1 MKLTCG
7 IIRDLLPLYLDGA
20 AGEESRTAVEEHLC
34 ECGECRT
41 YRDAMKAE
49 EIPGR
54 ENPEKERRAADGLIR
69 VRKKLRMQRI
79 LTVSVTVIA
88 VLAAAGL
95 FMLVF
100 YRGFPA
106 DSSDVAVEI
115 ERQGDEPFVV
125 HLTLT
130 NGKAMYNINEY
141 TWEGDLISAMV
152 VKVYEVP
159 VTPFFH
165 MAPGY
170 TFGVTQEELD
180 LEEPYIIEIVYADK
194 TVTYHV
200 EEEAEK
206 LK

>member
-7 IIRDLLPLYLDGA
+7 IVRDLLPLYLDGVS
-20 AGEESRTAVEEHLC
+20 GEETTAAVEEHLDEC
-34 ECGECRT
+34 EECRK
-41 YRDAMKAE
+41 YRDTMKTE
-49 EIPGR
+49 EFMSNGNTAN
-54 ENPEKERRAADGLIR
+54 EQKAADGLKK
-69 VRKKLRMQRI
+69 VRKKLRIRHI
-79 LTVSVTVIA
+79 LTIGATMLA
-88 VLAAAGL
+88 VLAAVGL

-100 YRGFPA
+100 YRGFLA
-106 DSSDVAVEI
+106 DSSDVSVEI
-115 ERQGDEPFVV
+115 ERQEEDPFVM

-130 NGKAMYNINEY
+130 NGRAMYNINDY
-141 TWEGDLISAMV
+141 TWNGDLISKMV

-170 TFGVTQEELD
+170 TFGVTQAELD
-180 LEEPYIIEIVYADK
+180 LEEPYIVEIVYADK